1 MHIHQALGIA
11 RQDERRLT
19 RFIDRRGRFLDALD
33 WDALPEQTAREASML
48 DELLEADL
56 AESSA
61 YVDWLEG
68 CVATASRTSSASF
81 ALSLDRTLGIRRGSR
96 SLERTRAT
104 SRLMPPDRGQPPE
117 SKSG

>member
-11 RQDERRLT
+11 RQDERSLT
-19 RFIDRRGRFLDALD
+19 RFIDRRDRFLDALD

-48 DELLEADL
+48 DELLETDL

-68 CVATASRTSSASF
+68 CVAMGVEDIVGVVRFEPGPHPWHNAWV
-81 ALSLDRTLGIRRGSR
+81 TL
-96 SLERTRAT
+96 A
-104 SRLMPPDRGQPPE
+104 
-117 SKSG
+117 